1 MYNHH
6 RPNSRGTGSSSNPA
20 WRSGGGGGPSS
31 SGGSGGGPGGSM
43 RDTTTQGAL
52 YAIAEWAARN
62 LEVDLVN
69 TPTQNFVDRCCDPSL
84 HEPNLAVELEFA
96 DYVNQKKANVPRDA
110 AMETV
115 RRINSRNPNISMLG
129 LHLLDILVKNC
140 GYPFH
145 LQIATKEFLN
155 ELVKRFPERPPP
167 FPSPAM
173 RRILELIHEWKL
185 TICVTSKHKEDLV
198 HIRDMHRLLTYK
210 GYRFPNIDSRVQ
222 SVLNPENDIKSA
234 EELEEEDRAAQGA
247 KLQELIRRGTP
258 RDLEQAQELMKIMSG
273 AEPENK
279 PDYWAQAQKDLDK
292 VQSRAILLNDMLN
305 NVNEGEKFAQGDAY
319 FQIATQLRSVQPRI
333 QKWVSEAEETDSQ
346 HLDRLLL
353 INDLIN
359 KVCERYE
366 SFKKGD
372 FTATAE
378 IDPSIDPTK
387 GGANAVPTA
396 KLTDLIDF
404 DDDSSSTNAG
414 GASAAHQNPPP
425 SAAVSG
431 SILDDFASLTF
442 NDGSG
447 SGGSGSG
454 VAGAGTGAGAGGS
467 SGFLHGAVA
476 LPTSRNPT
484 PQPGTSSSASKPTAT
499 TTTSSTAGLP
509 ASSTSSTGLE
519 DLDFG
524 FGSSTAA
531 PTTATAGASRSTAGG
546 AAWATIQPT
555 QLPQSQPPQQGGGA
569 RAMNG
574 QVTEQSRAS
583 GGAGKGKD
591 PFGDLDAL
599 FK

>member
-6 RPNSRGTGSSSNPA
+6 RTNSRGSGANPA
-20 WRSGGGGGPSS
+20 WRTGAGGSSS
-31 SGGSGGGPGGSM
+31 SGASGRSADSP
-43 RDTTTQGAL
+43 QGAL
-52 YAIAEWAARN
+52 YAIADWAARN
-62 LEVDLVN
+62 LEVDLVS
-69 TPTQNFVDRCCDPSL
+69 TPTQTFVDRCCDPSL

-96 DYVNQKKANVPRDA
+96 DYVNSKKANVPREA

-115 RRINSRNPNISMLG
+115 RRINSRNPNIAMLG

-167 FPSPAM
+167 FPSPTM

-305 NVNEGEKFAQGDAY
+305 NVNEGEKFVQGDAY
-319 FQIATQLRSVQPRI
+319 DQIANQLRSVQPRI
-333 QKWVSEAEETDSQ
+333 QKWVSEAEEAEST

-378 IDPSIDPTK
+378 IDPSIDPSK

-404 DDDSSSTNAG
+404 ADESGPTTSSQSQQQPA
-414 GASAAHQNPPP
+414 P
-425 SAAVSG
+425 SAAISG
-431 SILDDFASLTF
+431 SILDDFASLSF
-442 NDGSG
+442 SEPAP
-447 SGGSGSG
+447 S
-454 VAGAGTGAGAGGS
+454 AGASGIGSASGAG

-484 PQPGTSSSASKPTAT
+484 PAPGSSAAASSSKPASTPA
-499 TTTSSTAGLP
+499 SAP
-509 ASSTSSTGLE
+509 ASSSSTGLE

-524 FGSSTAA
+524 FGSSSTAA
-531 PTTATAGASRSTAGG
+531 PTG
-546 AAWATIQPT
+546 AATTSSNGWTAIQPT
-555 QLPQSQPPQQGGGA
+555 QLGGGGAQQQGGSGNAAA

-574 QVTEQSRAS
+574 LVTEQSKAS

>member
-6 RPNSRGTGSSSNPA
+6 RTNSRGSGSNPA
-20 WRSGGGGGPSS
+20 WRGGGSAGGSGGAGRASGSSSGGGGSS
-31 SGGSGGGPGGSM
+31 SGALEAP
-43 RDTTTQGAL
+43 QGAL

-62 LEVDLVN
+62 LEVDLVT
-69 TPTQNFVDRCCDPSL
+69 TPVQTYVDRCCDPSF
-84 HEPNLAVELEFA
+84 HEPNFAIELEFA
-96 DYVNQKKANVPRDA
+96 DFVNSKKANTPREA

-115 RRINSRNPNISMLG
+115 RRINSRNPNIAMLA

-145 LQIATKEFLN
+145 LQVSTKEFLN

-167 FPSPAM
+167 FPSPTM
-173 RRILELIHEWKL
+173 RRILELIHEWKV
-185 TICVTSKHKEDLV
+185 TICATSKHKDDLV

-210 GYRFPNIDSRVQ
+210 GYRFPNVDSRVK

-279 PDYWAQAQKDLDK
+279 PDYWAQAQTDLDK

-305 NVNEGEKFAQGDAY
+305 NVNEGEKFVQGDAY
-319 FQIATQLRSVQPRI
+319 EQISTQLRSVQPRI
-333 QKWVSEAEETDSQ
+333 QKWVSEAEEAEST

-359 KVCERYE
+359 KVCERHE

-372 FTATAE
+372 FSATAE

-396 KLTDLIDF
+396 KLSDLISF
-404 DDDSSSTNAG
+404 DDESTTTTSTSVAAGKSPATSSSSEPA
-414 GASAAHQNPPP
+414 P
-425 SAAVSG
+425 STAIGG
-431 SILDDFASLTF
+431 SILDDLASLTF
-442 NDGSG
+442 NDS
-447 SGGSGSG
+447 SSNNAPLS
-454 VAGAGTGAGAGGS
+454 AASS
-467 SGFLHGAVA
+467 SGFLQGGGGVA
-476 LPTSRNPT
+476 LPLSRNATPT
-484 PQPGTSSSASKPTAT
+484 PGSAPASGVTPASSSAS
-499 TTTSSTAGLP
+499 GLD
-509 ASSTSSTGLE
+509 

-524 FGSSTAA
+524 FGSTSTPA
-531 PTTATAGASRSTAGG
+531 PASASASASASSTSWTA
-546 AAWATIQPT
+546 IQPK
-555 QLPQSQPPQQGGGA
+555 QVGGGSADSGGA

-574 QVTEQSRAS
+574 IVTEQSKAS

>member
-6 RPNSRGTGSSSNPA
+6 RTNSRGNGSNPA
-20 WRSGGGGGPSS
+20 WRG
-31 SGGSGGGPGGSM
+31 GGSGGSMRGPGGSSSSSA
-43 RDTTTQGAL
+43 DTPQGAL
-52 YAIAEWAARN
+52 YAIADWAARN
-62 LEVDLVN
+62 LEVDLVS
-69 TPTQNFVDRCCDPSL
+69 TPVQVYADRCCDPSL

-96 DYVNQKKANVPRDA
+96 DYVISKKANTPREA

-115 RRINSRNPNISMLG
+115 KRINSRNPNVAMLA

-167 FPSPAM
+167 FPSPTM

-185 TICVTSKHKEDLV
+185 TICVTSKHKEDLA

-222 SVLNPENDIKSA
+222 NVLNPENDIKSA

-279 PDYWAQAQKDLDK
+279 PDYWAKAQEDLDK
-292 VQSRAILLNDMLN
+292 VQGRAILLNSMLD
-305 NVNEGEKFAQGDAY
+305 NVNEGEKFAKGDAY
-319 FQIATQLRSVQPRI
+319 DPRI
-333 QKWVSEAEETDSQ
+333 QKWISEAEEAEST

-359 KVCERYE
+359 KICERYD

-372 FTATAE
+372 FSATAE
-378 IDPSIDPTK
+378 IDPSIDPSK

-396 KLTDLIDF
+396 KLSDLIDF
-404 DDDSSSTNAG
+404 DDDSS
-414 GASAAHQNPPP
+414 GASA
-425 SAAVSG
+425 SAAQSSSSSSQPAPSNAVPG

-442 NDGSG
+442 NDSSAS
-447 SGGSGSG
+447 SGGGGGGSSSLSVLGG
-454 VAGAGTGAGAGGS
+454 VALPVSRGATPTPAAGGS
-467 SGFLHGAVA
+467 K
-476 LPTSRNPT
+476 PQTS
-484 PQPGTSSSASKPTAT
+484 
-499 TTTSSTAGLP
+499 GLP
-509 ASSTSSTGLE
+509 SPSSGLE
-519 DLDFG
+519 DLNFG
-524 FGSSTAA
+524 FGGSATAA
-531 PTTATAGASRSTAGG
+531 APGNSDGSGWGTTMQPTKLGGASVAQTGPRSG
-546 AAWATIQPT
+546 Q
-555 QLPQSQPPQQGGGA
+555 
-569 RAMNG
+569 AMNG
-574 QVTEQSRAS
+574 QVTEQSKAS
-583 GGAGKGKD
+583 SGPGKAKD
-591 PFGDLDAL
+591 PFGDLDDL
-599 FK
+599 LR